1 MPCHDR
7 ERSLGG
13 GFSGWG
19 LFPSSVQGF
28 SLMRL
33 STSVLTI
40 SLMVSRSWM
49 RSSAVVRL
57 LSCRG
62 GVSFFFCS
70 IPLLYKGSTV
80 VGMVIIFC
88 KYRGRTREEALQNQS
103 KFLQNRAIFT
113 SAILAKS
120 CIKRLEF
127 LYIKESGRGKCKN
140 VILWCF
146 LCKDLVGIE
155 RFYIF
160 GEKFTLS
167 LIYAQ

>member
-1 MPCHDR
+1 MGIIPFF
-7 ERSLGG
+7 GA
-13 GFSGWG
+13 G
-19 LFPSSVQGF
+19 LLADAFVHF
-28 SLMRL
+28 RL
-33 STSVLTI
+33 DHLFDGIEKLDAVVCGSQAFIL
-40 SLMVSRSWM
+40 SR
-49 RSSAVVRL
+49 RRVVFLLFHTLYYIGVRL
-57 LSCRG
+57 LSTSG
-62 GVSFFFCS
+62 
-70 IPLLYKGSTV
+70 
-80 VGMVIIFC
+80 IIFC
-88 KYRGRTREEALQNQS
+88 KYRNRTREEALQNQS

-155 RFYIF
+155 RFCIF

-167 LIYAQ
+167 

>member
-7 ERSLGG
+7 ERSLGFRGG

-57 LSCRG
+57 LSCRDDM
-62 GVSFFFCS
+62 SFFSCS
-70 IPLLYKGSTV
+70 IPCILIRRVDCCRHGDY
-80 VGMVIIFC
+80 FC

-155 RFYIF
+155 RFCIF

-167 LIYAQ
+167 

>member
-7 ERSLGG
+7 ERSLGFRGG

-62 GVSFFFCS
+62 DVSFFSYS

-80 VGMVIIFC
+80 VDIGD
-88 KYRGRTREEALQNQS
+88 Y
-103 KFLQNRAIFT
+103 FLQI
-113 SAILAKS
+113 
-120 CIKRLEF
+120 
-127 LYIKESGRGKCKN
+127 
-140 VILWCF
+140 
-146 LCKDLVGIE
+146 
-155 RFYIF
+155 
-160 GEKFTLS
+160 
-167 LIYAQ
+167 

>member
-1 MPCHDR
+1 MLPWLSWR
-7 ERSLGG
+7 WFFGMG
-13 GFSGWG
+13 IIPFFGAG
-19 LFPSSVQGF
+19 LLADAFVHF
-28 SLMRL
+28 RL
-33 STSVLTI
+33 DHLFDGI
-40 SLMVSRSWM
+40 EELD
-49 RSSAVVRL
+49 AVVCGSQAFVLPRRHVVFL
-57 LSCRG
+57 LFHTFILR
-62 GVSFFFCS
+62 
-70 IPLLYKGSTV
+70 GSTV

-88 KYRGRTREEALQNQS
+88 KYRNRTREEALQNQS

-155 RFYIF
+155 RFCIF

-167 LIYAQ
+167 

>member
-1 MPCHDR
+1 MGIIPFF
-7 ERSLGG
+7 GA
-13 GFSGWG
+13 G
-19 LFPSSVQGF
+19 LLADAFVHF
-28 SLMRL
+28 RL
-33 STSVLTI
+33 DHLFDGIEKLDAVVCGSQAFIL
-40 SLMVSRSWM
+40 SR
-49 RSSAVVRL
+49 RRVVFFLFQTLYYIGVRL
-57 LSCRG
+57 LSQSG
-62 GVSFFFCS
+62 LFF
-70 IPLLYKGSTV
+70 
-80 VGMVIIFC
+80 
-88 KYRGRTREEALQNQS
+88 LQNQS

-155 RFYIF
+155 RFCIF

>member
-1 MPCHDR
+1 MGIIPFF
-7 ERSLGG
+7 GA
-13 GFSGWG
+13 G
-19 LFPSSVQGF
+19 LLADAFVHF
-28 SLMRL
+28 RL
-33 STSVLTI
+33 DHLFDGIEKLDAVVCGSQAFVLLRRHVVFLLFHTLYYI
-40 SLMVSRSWM
+40 G
-49 RSSAVVRL
+49 VRL
-57 LSCRG
+57 LSTSG
-62 GVSFFFCS
+62 
-70 IPLLYKGSTV
+70 
-80 VGMVIIFC
+80 IIFC

-155 RFYIF
+155 RFCIF